1 MSKQVIAIG
10 SATNDRTGD
19 KLRVAFTKVNDNF
32 TELYTSVAS
41 LQAGDADLTA
51 IGALTGTSGFLK
63 KTAANT
69 WALDTSAYLTSI
81 TSSNVTTALGFTPYN
96 ATNPSG
102 YITSS
107 ALSGYALTSSIPTNN
122 SQLTNGSGYITS
134 SALSDYALKSYVD
147 SYIGVPQSTVSTTN
161 TLLIS
166 DAGKHIYVTTAEQI
180 ITIPANASVAYPI
193 GTTIQFIAGPDANI
207 VTIRNNDT
215 MYLSGTGT
223 TGDRSLAAYGIA
235 TAIKVDTTTWFI
247 SGNGLT

>member
-51 IGALTGTSGFLK
+51 IAGLTGTSGLLK
-63 KTAANT
+63 KTAINT
-69 WALDTSAYLTSI
+69 WALDTSTYLTGI

-107 ALSGYALTSSIPTNN
+107 ALSGYALTST
-122 SQLTNGSGYITS
+122 
-134 SALSDYALKSYVD
+134 LSNYALKSYVD
-147 SYIGVPQSTVSTTN
+147 SYIGVPQSTISTTN
-161 TLLIS
+161 TLSIS
-166 DAGKHIYVTTAEQI
+166 DAGKHIYVTEEEQT
-180 ITIPANASVAYPI
+180 ITIPANNSVAYPI
-193 GTTIQFIAGPDANI
+193 GTTIQFIAGPSASS

>member
-1 MSKQVIAIG
+1 MPKQVIAIG

-32 TELYTSVAS
+32 TELYNYV
-41 LQAGDADLTA
+41 DADLTA
-51 IGALTGTSGFLK
+51 IAALAGTSGFLK

-107 ALSGYALTSSIPTNN
+107 ALSS
-122 SQLTNGSGYITS
+122 
-134 SALSDYALKSYVD
+134 YALKSYVD

-161 TLLIS
+161 TLSIS
-166 DAGKHIYVTTAEQI
+166 DAGKHIYVTETAQI
-180 ITIPANASVAYPI
+180 ITIPANDLVAYPI
-193 GTTIQFIAGPDANI
+193 GTTIQFIAGPTADV
-207 VTIRNNDT
+207 VTIRNNDN

-223 TGDRSLAAYGIA
+223 TGDRSLAAYGMA
-235 TAIKVDTTTWFI
+235 TAIKVDATTWFI